1 MNNENVRNI
10 SESIKKVID
19 GLGPKS
25 EILEVHSYWGEIVG
39 RTIAEHCSPKKLE
52 NNTLLIEV
60 DHPGWSTEIRYLESD
75 LLERLRQKSPKLEVS
90 EIKVRV
96 KSK

>member
-25 EILEVHSYWGEIVG
+25 EILEVHSYWREIVG
-39 RTIAEHCSPKKLE
+39 LTIAEHCSPKKLE
-52 NNTLLIEV
+52 KHTLLIEV

-75 LLERLRQKSPKLEVS
+75 LLERLRQKIPKLEVS